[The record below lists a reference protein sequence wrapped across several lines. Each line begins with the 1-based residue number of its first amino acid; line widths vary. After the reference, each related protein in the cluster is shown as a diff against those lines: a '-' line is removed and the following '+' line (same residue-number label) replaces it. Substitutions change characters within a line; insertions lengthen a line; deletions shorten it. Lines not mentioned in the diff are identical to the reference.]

1 MRWLKIT
8 AEIVGAILV
17 LAAVL
22 AAGLYWLYSTYKY
35 TQPEA
40 HYAKPATPAEAQRDD
55 LDFLRHLPQDDWSYT
70 DKTRAEAEGVIDQ
83 ALKQKLPMKPGPF
96 ELVVARVNALADNGH
111 TNVWGGARANRLV
124 RLPVRVYSFADVVF
138 IVRAMPAQKALVGA
152 QILAVD
158 GHPIADVAKAVSIYT
173 GGTAEEKN
181 SRLPFYLEAPQLLR
195 AAGVANTNDSLA
207 LTLKLPDG
215 TTETRLVLGDDPN
228 PKAPKLWPND
238 EIKPVANDGESKD
251 WIPALKGKVEHLL
264 MFAGEPKPFFDA
276 PIPGQRAYYIRFD
289 TNNDSGNEK
298 IADFAAGAFARAVAA
313 KPDIMVVDLR
323 MNGGGDYTTTAHF
336 MRNLPLALPNARF
349 YILLSQETFS
359 AGMTSAA
366 FLKQAAGD
374 RGEFVGTRP
383 GDRIRFNAE
392 GGDFCLPFSNICMGV
407 RTAIHDYSTTHC
419 RPLLTCYAVN
429 WFFPVAIKSFEP
441 DIKAPLTYS
450 ALSRG
455 HDPALEAIFP
465 DQR

>member
-1 MRWLKIT
+1 MRWLKII
-8 AEIVGAILV
+8 AEIAGAILV
-17 LAAVL
+17 MVSLLAG
-22 AAGLYWLYSTYKY
+22 GLYWLYSIYKY
-35 TQPEA
+35 TQPDA
-40 HYAKPATPAEAQRDD
+40 HYPKPASKAEAQRDD
-55 LDFLRHLPQDDWSYT
+55 LDYLRHLPQDDWSYT
-70 DKTRAEAEGVIDQ
+70 DKTRAEAQAVIDQ

-124 RLPVRVYSFADVVF
+124 RLPIRVYSFADGVF
-138 IVRAMPAQKALVGA
+138 IVRALPAQKALLGA
-152 QILAVD
+152 QILAID

-181 SRLPFYLEAPQLLR
+181 SRLPFYLEAPQLLH

-207 LTLKLPDG
+207 LTVKLPDG
-215 TTETRLVLGDDPN
+215 TTETRLVLGDDPD

-238 EIKPVANDGESKD
+238 ELKPVANDGESKD
-251 WIPALKGKVEHLL
+251 WLPALRGKVESLP
-264 MFAGEPKPFFDA
+264 MFAGEPKPFYDGTL
-276 PIPGQRAYYIRFD
+276 PNGAYYIRFD
-289 TNNDSGNEK
+289 TNNDSNGMK
-298 IADFAAGAFARAVAA
+298 IGDFANGAFARAVAA
-313 KPDIMVVDLR
+313 KPKIVIVDLR

-336 MRNLPLALPNARF
+336 MRNLPLALPQAKF

-374 RGEFVGTRP
+374 RGFFVGTRP

-392 GGDFCLPFSNICMGV
+392 GGDFCLPFSGVCMGV

-419 RPLLTCYAVN
+419 RPLFSCYVIN
-429 WFFPVAIKSFEP
+429 WFYPVAIKGFEP
-441 DIKAPLTYS
+441 DIKAPLTWD
-450 ALSRG
+450 ALSHG
-455 HDPALEAIFP
+455 HDPALDAISAVH
-465 DQR
+465 